1 MLTIKD
7 NFLDKKDFDD
17 LTYIVLKWGQFP
29 WYLNHGVSYEDDGK
43 IQFTHLMY
51 KEGKFQSSFTLGGLD
66 IFKEQLNIKEIVRAK
81 FNLLFKTE
89 KIYEHLMHTDIQNP
103 EPNTQTAILYLNT
116 NNGYTKFENGEKV
129 SSVANRLVVFDATI
143 PHAGTTNN
151 CDSPYRAVL
160 NLNFIPK
167 EK

>member
-1 MLTIKD
+1 MLEIKE
-7 NFLDKKDFDD
+7 NFLSKNDFDD

-29 WYLNHGVSYEDDGK
+29 WYLNHGVSFEDDGK

-51 KEGKFQSSFTLGGLD
+51 KDGKFQSSFTLGGLD
-66 IFKEQLNIKEIVRAK
+66 IFKELLNIKEIVRAK
-81 FNLLFKTE
+81 FNLLFRTE
-89 KIYEHLMHTDIQNP
+89 KVYEHLMHTDIKNP
-103 EPNTQTAILYLNT
+103 APNTKTAILYLNT
-116 NNGYTKFENGEKV
+116 NNGYTKFANGEKV
-129 SSVANRLVVFDATI
+129 TSVANKLVMFDADI

-151 CDSPYRAVL
+151 CETPYRAVF